1 MNEQLLDI
9 LRCPACRGELRQEN
23 EAALL
28 CPACGRSFEVVHG
41 IPDFRPDP
49 PDRPRHGEFCREV
62 MRRWPESSFQ
72 DLWDFYHRDATD
84 AWRRFQMDHE
94 RRAPERGERRWAE
107 IERMAGLCGR
117 PLPSDGVAFDLGC
130 GMGSALF
137 ALAPRFSLAVGL
149 DIMLTDLL
157 LAKKRFQ
164 EAGLEN
170 VAFVCGS
177 ALELPFA
184 DDTFALM
191 NATDVVEHMPDQRLF
206 LDEARRVLGDG
217 GLFFFNSPNRF
228 SLFTREPHVGLW
240 WVGWL
245 PRRWQ
250 EPYVRWRTGRPY
262 RGKRLLSFRE
272 LRGLLRGSFGRDF
285 AIRSFLPRTGA
296 ARTVARAVESVAMG
310 ILPQH
315 NVLAWKPRA

>member
-1 MNEQLLDI
+1 MNEQLLNI
-9 LRCPACRGELRQEN
+9 LRCPACRGEVRQED

-28 CPACGRSFEVVHG
+28 CHACERSFEVVHG

-49 PDRPRHGEFCREV
+49 PDRPRHGPFCLEV
-62 MRRWPESSFQ
+62 MRRWPDSSFQ
-72 DLWDFYHRDATD
+72 ELWDFYHRDASD

-94 RRAPERGERRWAE
+94 RRAPERGERRWCE
-107 IERMAGLCGR
+107 IERMAALAGR
-117 PLPSDGVAFDLGC
+117 PIPGDGVAFDVGC

-137 ALAPRFSLAVGL
+137 ALASRFSLAVGL

-184 DDTFALM
+184 EGSFALM

-206 LDEARRVLGDG
+206 LDEARRALADG

-228 SLFTREPHVGLW
+228 SLFSREPHVGLW

-250 EPYVRWRTGRPY
+250 EPYVRWRTGKGY
-262 RGKRLLSFRE
+262 RGKRLLSIFE
-272 LRGLLRGSFGRDF
+272 LRGLLRGAFGRHF
-285 AIRSFLPRTGA
+285 AVRSFLPRTA
-296 ARTVARAVESVAMG
+296 VKRVLARAIEAGAMAV
-310 ILPQH
+310 LPQH
-315 NVLAWKPRA
+315 NVLAWKPSR